1 MNIYD
6 LVISNGNIVDVEQKR
21 IIKGNIGI
29 CKNKICKITDKNI
42 QGKIEIDAKGLIVSP
57 GFIDIHGHIDGS
69 IPCGKLAV
77 LQGVT
82 TAVGGN
88 CGGGILD
95 IEKFFDE
102 QDARGFFINQAQLVG
117 HSFRLREAVGITNP
131 YIAATKQQIEKM
143 SDLLKKSFQAG
154 AIGLSFG
161 IEYAPG
167 SSKDEI
173 MILSKIA
180 EKYGKFIAI
189 HTNVNNPNDL
199 SSLED
204 AIKISEITGA
214 KVLVSHFVY
223 QYGTGI
229 MTEALEMMDKAR
241 HRGLEVSADSGM
253 YSAFSTFIGSTIYDE
268 QYMKKFG
275 WKFDDL
281 LVATGKYKGKRLTR
295 ETYEELRR
303 YSKEDSVICF
313 TGIEDE
319 IYEALAKEYVILSS
333 DIGPSPT
340 GRISEGHPQNA
351 GTFPRFFRKMVR
363 EKKVLSLIEAIE
375 KCTLFPAERLGLT
388 NKGRMKIGADADIVI
403 FDIDTIRD
411 KAQFP
416 DIGEPDAKPEGVH
429 FVVVNGKIVVNNGE
443 LILNSMPGKSIRD
456 LPACTIW

>member
-6 LVISNGNIVDVEQKR
+6 LVISNGNIEDVEQKR

-29 CKNKICKITDKNI
+29 CKNKICIITDKNI

-102 QDARGFFINQAQLVG
+102 QDARGFFINQAQLIG

-131 YIAATKQQIEKM
+131 YIAATEYQIEEM
-143 SDLLKKSFQAG
+143 SNLLRKSFQAG

-173 MILSKIA
+173 MTLSKIA

-241 HRGLEVSADSGM
+241 DRGLKVSADSGM

-275 WKFDDL
+275 WKFEDL

-295 ETYEELRR
+295 ETYEELRK

-363 EKKVLSLIEAIE
+363 EKKILSLIEAIE
-375 KCTLFPAERLGLT
+375 KCTLFPADRLGLT
-388 NKGRMKIGADADIVI
+388 NKGRMKVDADADIVI

-416 DIGEPDAKPEGVH
+416 DIGEPDAKPEGIH
-429 FVVVNGKIVVNNGE
+429 FVVVNGKIVVNNGK

>member
-6 LVISNGNIVDVEQKR
+6 LVVKNGNVVDVEQK
-21 IIKGNIGI
+21 IIKKANVGI
-29 CKNKICKITDKNI
+29 CKNKICTITDKNI
-42 QGKIEIDAKGLIVSP
+42 KGNVEIDASGLIVSP
-57 GFIDIHGHIDGS
+57 GFIDIHGHVDGS
-69 IPCGKLAV
+69 IPCGKLSV

-82 TAVGGN
+82 TTVGGN

-95 IEKFFDE
+95 IKKFFDE
-102 QDARGFFINQAQLVG
+102 QDNRGFFINQAQLIG
-117 HSFRLREAVGITNP
+117 HSFRLREAVGIGDP
-131 YIAATKQQIEKM
+131 YISATKRQIEIM
-143 SDLLKKSFQAG
+143 SDLLKKSFQDG

-167 SSKDEI
+167 SSRDEI
-173 MILSKIA
+173 MTLSSIA
-180 EKYGKFIAI
+180 EKYDKIVAI

-199 SSLED
+199 SSLKD
-204 AIKISEITGA
+204 AIDISEETGVE
-214 KVLVSHFVY
+214 VLVSHFVY

-229 MTEALEMMDKAR
+229 MTEALEMMDRAR
-241 HRGLEVSADSGM
+241 DRGLMVSADSGM
-253 YSAFSTFIGSTIYDE
+253 YTAFSTFIGSTIYDE

-275 WKFDDL
+275 WKFEDL

-295 ETYEELRR
+295 DTYEELRK
-303 YSKEDSVICF
+303 YSKEESVICF

-340 GRISEGHPQNA
+340 GRTSEGHPQNA

-363 EKKVLSLIEAIE
+363 EKKILSLLEAVE
-375 KCTLFPAERLGLT
+375 KCTLSPANRLGLT
-388 NKGRMKIGADADIVI
+388 NKGRMKVGADADIVV
-403 FDIDTIRD
+403 FDIDTISD

-416 DIGEPDAKPEGVH
+416 DIGEPDAKPEGIYT
-429 FVVVNGKIVVNNGE
+429 VVVNGKLVVSEGD
-443 LILNSMPGKSIRD
+443 LILNSMPGKCIRD